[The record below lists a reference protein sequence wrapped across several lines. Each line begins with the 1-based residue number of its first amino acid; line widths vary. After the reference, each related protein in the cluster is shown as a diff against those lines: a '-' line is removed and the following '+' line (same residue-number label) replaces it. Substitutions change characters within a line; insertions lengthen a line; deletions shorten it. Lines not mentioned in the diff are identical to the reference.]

1 MFMSDNFLNAKD
13 FTLQPYQPREYEGDS
28 GRLQLAI
35 SKTDESVQ
43 YVVKSGMYGLAC
55 NEFMYHKVAAVLGLY
70 TPEVK
75 LIIGL
80 PGHKQAGG
88 IRYIPNAQKFIH
100 NDGSETNRRDDYL
113 FQTLYVILNEEDS
126 QEHYIDEQGRLFK
139 LDNAASF
146 NIDFA
151 FHDQITKG
159 RSVGLDKMFRNRL
172 ELVEYGKYKIIPN
185 LLAEHYGETAKQT
198 CFSMFERFAAIDE
211 PLLDEAYI
219 TLDKVYPK
227 KLSDYYCEFILIR
240 KALCERFLR
249 ENGR

>member
-1 MFMSDNFLNAKD
+1 MINNILNAKG
-13 FTLQPYQPREYEGDS
+13 FNLQSFQPHEHEGDS
-28 GRLQLAI
+28 GSLQLAT
-35 SKTDESVQ
+35 SKTDERIQ
-43 YVVKSGMYGLAC
+43 YVVKSDMYGLAC
-55 NEFMYHKVAAVLGLY
+55 NEFMYHKVAAALGLY

-80 PGHKQAGG
+80 PGHKQAAG
-88 IRYIPNAQKFIH
+88 IRYISNMQKFVH
-100 NDGSETNRRDDYL
+100 NDGNETNCCDDYL

-126 QEHYIDEQGRLFK
+126 QEYYIDEQGRLFK
-139 LDNAASF
+139 LENAASF

-159 RSVGLDKMFRNRL
+159 RNAGLDKMFRNRL
-172 ELVEYGKYKIIPN
+172 ELVEYDKYKIIPN

-211 PLLDEAYI
+211 LLLDEAYI

-227 KLSDYYCEFILIR
+227 VLSDYYCEFILVR